1 MNVRISMGVYDG
13 MWKIERKAGEGW
25 TAHPAGVV
33 GSGCRTGRKNNGM
46 PPFTRRAFVSEP
58 PCES

>member
-1 MNVRISMGVYDG
+1 
-13 MWKIERKAGEGW
+13 MWKIERIGVRGV
-25 TAHPAGVV
+25 TVVPAGVV